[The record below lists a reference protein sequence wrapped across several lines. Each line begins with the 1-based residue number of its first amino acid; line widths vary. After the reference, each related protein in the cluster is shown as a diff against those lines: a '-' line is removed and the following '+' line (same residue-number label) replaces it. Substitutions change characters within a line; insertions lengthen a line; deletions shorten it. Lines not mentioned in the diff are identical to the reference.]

1 MEVVVA
7 RQAIFDRQRKVYG
20 YELLFRSGALSNA
33 FDGTEAAMATM
44 QVLSNLLTIGAKQLL
59 DGKKA
64 FVNFDHHLLLQNT
77 HRAFP
82 ADSLVIELLETIVP
96 TSDFLSLC
104 NSIQRLGYSLALD
117 DFTGQSELAPMAD
130 IANVIKV
137 DMRLSS
143 RDEQEALLQTYK
155 PRGVLM
161 LAEKVESYSEFEWAK
176 GIGYDLF
183 QGYFFAR
190 PTVVRGR
197 QISVVKTTC
206 LQLLSEMRNV
216 NLDFKHLRELIRQD
230 TSLTYQ
236 LLRYV
241 NSALFARRD
250 KVLSITRALAFLGED
265 HIRRWVSLATLTML
279 GTDKPSELLRLSM
292 VRARF
297 CESLAQ
303 LTHAGIPNDAFL
315 LGMFSLLDALID
327 QPLDEALRS
336 VDLGEEIA
344 GALLGFGP
352 DEGFLT
358 RLYLL
363 IGAYEQGN
371 WEEVE
376 RLSQK
381 WSISTAAIGQAY
393 IDSTAWTDKVM
404 REAHTLGEQ

>member
-1 MEVVVA
+1 M
-7 RQAIFDRQRKVYG
+7 
-20 YELLFRSGALSNA
+20 LFRS
-33 FDGTEAAMATM
+33 
-44 QVLSNLLTIGAKQLL
+44 
-59 DGKKA
+59 
-64 FVNFDHHLLLQNT
+64 
-77 HRAFP
+77 
-82 ADSLVIELLETIVP
+82 
-96 TSDFLSLC
+96 
-104 NSIQRLGYSLALD
+104 
-117 DFTGQSELAPMAD
+117 
-130 IANVIKV
+130 
-137 DMRLSS
+137 
-143 RDEQEALLQTYK
+143 
-155 PRGVLM
+155 
-161 LAEKVESYSEFEWAK
+161 KVESYSEFEWAK

-190 PTVVRGR
+190 PAVVRGR

-206 LQLLSEMRNV
+206 LQLLSEMRKV

-250 KVLSITRALAFLGED
+250 KVLSITLALAFLGEEQ
-265 HIRRWVSLATLTML
+265 IRRWVSLATLTML
-279 GTDKPSELLRLSM
+279 GTDKPSELLKLSM

-303 LTHAGIPNDAFL
+303 LTHAGSPNDAFL

-327 QPLDEALRS
+327 LPLDETLRS

-352 DEGFLT
+352 DEDFLR
-358 RLYLL
+358 RLYRL

-371 WEEVE
+371 WVQVE
-376 RLSQK
+376 RLSQR

-404 REAHTLGEQ
+404 REIRI